1 MSLLQPSM
9 YEIPQE
15 VIAAEHSQI
24 LPTTLQVEN
33 FRESK
38 SKYCAAYNTMVYL
51 EEIAQKIFIET
62 FNQTNVS
69 IFYGG
74 NGRIFYILNDVS
86 IIV

>member
-1 MSLLQPSM
+1 MTPLQPNT

-15 VIAAEHSQI
+15 VIAAEQSQI
-24 LPTTLQVEN
+24 LTNELRVEN

-51 EEIAQKIFIET
+51 EEIAQKVFIEA
-62 FNQTNVS
+62 FNQTNVN
-69 IFYGG
+69 IFYEG
-74 NGRIFYILNDVS
+74 NGPIFYILNDVS